1 MLLALLLTFI
11 LVVLT
16 FYIHLMALKGL
27 NNFLPHAAI
36 SNYNQVLIIV
46 IVLFI
51 AHLFEIS
58 FYAVTFEL
66 SIELLNIGALVGEPI
81 SSFMEYLY
89 YSIVMYT
96 SLGLGDVYP
105 TGHIRFITG
114 IEALNGLM
122 LITWSAS
129 FTFLAMKRLWPWRE
143 SCDPD
148 K

>member
-1 MLLALLLTFI
+1 MSLTFI
-11 LVVLT
+11 LVLLT
-16 FYIHLMALKGL
+16 FYIHLMTLKGL
-27 NNFLPHAAI
+27 NNFLPHTAI

-58 FYAVTFEL
+58 IYAIIYKL
-66 SIELLNIGALVGEPI
+66 AIEFLNIGSLVGEPI
-81 SSFMEYLY
+81 NNFMEYLY

-105 TGHIRFITG
+105 VGHIRFITG
-114 IEALNGLM
+114 VEALNGLM

-129 FTFLAMKRLWPWRE
+129 FTFLAMKRLWPWQ
-143 SCDPD
+143 DPCS